1 MYKTLFSQKNRGDF
15 MKLDKGIVY
24 YPKNRKEQP
33 VKWLCICAHQDDC
46 EIMAMD
52 GILKGYYSKKYSFA
66 LIETSDGG
74 GSARTGEFAN
84 YTDEMMKEVR
94 VKEQQEAS
102 EIGKYNAL
110 YMLNYSSKEIK
121 DKDNEQIV
129 NEYVKIIKELKP
141 QVIYTHSI
149 LDKHPTHIGVVLK
162 VIKALRLL
170 PKEEQ
175 PKLFY
180 GCEVWRGL
188 DWIDDEK
195 KIGFDVSRNERLQKR
210 ILDVFESQIAG
221 GKAYTKASIGR
232 RYQNATYYRSHSVD
246 SYKMVCYAID
256 LKPLLKNP
264 NLSVKEYAL
273 SFVED
278 LRKEVESVLD

>member
-1 MYKTLFSQKNRGDF
+1 
-15 MKLDKGIVY
+15 MKLNKGKIY
-24 YPKNRKEQP
+24 YPKNRNDKP

-46 EIMAMD
+46 EIMAID

-66 LIETSDGG
+66 LVETTDGG
-74 GSARTGEFAN
+74 GSARTGKFKD
-84 YTDEMMKEVR
+84 YTDEEMKAVR
-94 VKEQQEAS
+94 VKEQQAAS
-102 EIGKYNAL
+102 EIGKYNSL
-110 YMLNYSSKEIK
+110 YMLNYSSKEVK
-121 DKDNEQIV
+121 DKNNEDV
-129 NEYVKIIKELKP
+129 GDDYLEIIKELKP

-162 VIKALRLL
+162 VIQALRKL
-170 PKEEQ
+170 PKELQ

-188 DWIDDEK
+188 DWISDDK
-195 KIGFDVSRNERLQKR
+195 KIGFDVSRNERLQKK

-232 RYQNATYYRSHSVD
+232 RYQNATYFQSHSVD
-246 SYKMVCYAID
+246 SYKMISYAID

-264 NLSVKEYAL
+264 QLSIKEYAL
-273 SFVED
+273 SFVDD
-278 LRKEVESVLD
+278 LRNEIVANLDN